1 MLSVQKDKIHNPA
14 SCSLKLVTKLSRLTK
29 LCEFIVTMS
38 SYSYAVV
45 SFLHNAS
52 QVYFVLISWNRKSE
66 SVDCLSGDGAGKGKH
81 QLGNTPDPFR
91 QSLQVTHRVGG

>member
-1 MLSVQKDKIHNPA
+1 MIHNPT
-14 SCSLKLVTKLSRLTK
+14 SCSLKLVTKLSCLTK

-38 SYSYAVV
+38 SYFHAVV

-81 QLGNTPDPFR
+81 QLGNTPDPLAVTGSD
-91 QSLQVTHRVGG
+91 SLGWRVMVELH